1 MKAEYIKKVTILG
14 AGTMGQQIGTASATH
29 GYTTFVYD
37 VSEEVLEKGKKRMF
51 KLMKWMAEAGIVS
64 PQAVDEG
71 IERLVFTTS
80 MEEAARDCDIV
91 SESIPE
97 DPALKGKVFSQFN
110 VLCPERTI
118 FTTNT
123 STLLPS
129 MFAEETGRPDRLAA
143 LHFHDVRIT
152 KVVDVM
158 PHPGTSS
165 ETMETVETFARN
177 IGQLPLVMKKQS
189 PGYVFN
195 FMLSALFKSAQQLAA
210 NDVAS
215 VEDIDRAW
223 MGVMHTPIGP
233 FGIMDSVG
241 LDTVYKITSYWAEKL
256 NDPQGKKNAE
266 FMKPYIEKGELG
278 SKTGKGFYSYPSPA
292 FTDVDFM
299 KK

>member
-1 MKAEYIKKVTILG
+1 
-14 AGTMGQQIGTASATH
+14 
-29 GYTTFVYD
+29 
-37 VSEEVLEKGKKRMF
+37 
-51 KLMKWMAEAGIVS
+51 
-64 PQAVDEG
+64 
-71 IERLVFTTS
+71 

-143 LHFHDVRIT
+143 LHLHDVRIT

-241 LDTVYKITSYWAEKL
+241 LDTVYKITDYWANKL
-256 NDPQGKKNAE
+256 QDKNALANAE
-266 FMKPYIEKGELG
+266 FMKQYVDSGHLG
-278 SKTGKGFYSYPSPA
+278 AKTGRGFYRYPDPA
-292 FTDVDFM
+292 YAQAGFLE
-299 KK
+299 KKRQE